1 MTFIYVCCTMS
12 ANRKST
18 LNMCRDSSSVILW
31 QSISLSSSSFRL
43 SGAKTSCYGYKTW
56 AFQMGLFKKPW
67 ALAPFP
73 SFPLTPKNHR
83 IIFTPEKCHF
93 TRCWP
98 HFHHVYRASRQRLD
112 QQSFLYHLD
121 FTIFHVGNILQQ
133 RLHLMIQR
141 YFIPKTWKNWKTNK
155 PLT

>member
-1 MTFIYVCCTMS
+1 
-12 ANRKST
+12 
-18 LNMCRDSSSVILW
+18 MCRDSSSVNPVTKHLPIFSSGLSYCALHSGCQEPNILLW
-31 QSISLSSSSFRL
+31 VH
-43 SGAKTSCYGYKTW
+43 KMMYKNW
-56 AFQMGLFKKPW
+56 NILRGLFKEPW
-67 ALAPFP
+67 ALASFP

-98 HFHHVYRASRQRLD
+98 HFHHVHRASRQRLD
-112 QQSFLYHLD
+112 QQSFLYRLD

-155 PLT
+155 HFT